1 MQWMFDADLP
11 LRIPREDFSAPT
23 QARAP
28 RIQVRFAGLPAI
40 ATVAAIS
47 AASATTTVP
56 ATTTPTATTAMAAA
70 SAAVPSAP
78 ATAATALRL
87 GTCFIHHEVSP
98 AEILTVQGVHRAIR
112 VFVVGH
118 FNEGE
123 SARLSRKT
131 VANQIDARGSY
142 TNLRKPLVELL
153 FRRGKRKISD
163 IELLH
168 LLLLLPGTELR
179 VAERAEDTAIL

>member
-1 MQWMFDADLP
+1 MIDADVP
-11 LRIPREDFSAPT
+11 LRFPAEDFSAPT

-28 RIQVRFAGLPAI
+28 RIQVRTAWLPAI

-47 AASATTTVP
+47 AAPATAAVP
-56 ATTTPTATTAMAAA
+56 ATTTPTAATAMAAA
-70 SAAVPSAP
+70 SASVPSAP
-78 ATAATALRL
+78 ASAAAALRL

-98 AEILTVQGVHRAIR
+98 AEILTVQRVHRAIR

-142 TNLRKPLVELL
+142 TDLRKPLVELF
-153 FRRGKRKISD
+153 FRRGKRKITD

-168 LLLLLPGTELR
+168 LLLLLSGT
-179 VAERAEDTAIL
+179 